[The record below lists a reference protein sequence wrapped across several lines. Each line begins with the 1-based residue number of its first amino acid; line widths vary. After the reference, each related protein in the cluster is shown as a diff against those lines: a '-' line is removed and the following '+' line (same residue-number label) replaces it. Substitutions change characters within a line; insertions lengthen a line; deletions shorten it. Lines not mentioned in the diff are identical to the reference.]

1 MNDDKL
7 NEIVSEVID
16 RVLEFYDCRTQM
28 DSFNPYQKRRACLT
42 EGLIRTYP
50 LSALVNAIRKFDNRN
65 YGIVPVPF
73 DKTRKSGKKQ
83 FVLYCTFNDGMN
95 KLSQEDF
102 SKFLQVI
109 NTCGWYVSQIFG
121 KKIKNVTED
130 SYAQLS
136 TLGAFTMIIEP
147 KFDLIV
153 DDEFL
158 PKDYYHITKAKYLPK
173 IKKKGL
179 VPKHQDKVTYHPERI
194 YLFGAYPSNWKNT
207 ADFYRSI
214 ENNQEKYCL
223 LKISGEYINCIEN
236 VYYDPNSNLKEAFF
250 VLNPIPPSE
259 IEVVDYE

>member
-1 MNDDKL
+1 MDNDKL
-7 NEIVSEVID
+7 EEIASEVID

-42 EGLIRTYP
+42 EELIRTYP
-50 LSALVNAIRKFDNRN
+50 LLSLIHAIRKFD
-65 YGIVPVPF
+65 GGTHGLVCVPSP
-73 DKTRKSGKKQ
+73 KSRASGKSQ
-83 FVLYCTFNDGMN
+83 FVLYCSFNHGMS
-95 KLSQEDF
+95 KLSREDF
-102 SKFLQVI
+102 SKFLQLV
-109 NTCGWYVSQIFG
+109 NAYGWYVSQIFA

-153 DDEFL
+153 DDDFL
-158 PKDYYHITKAKYLPK
+158 PKDYFHITKAKYLPK
-173 IKKKGL
+173 IKKNGL
-179 VPKHQDKVTYHPERI
+179 VPKHQNKVTFHPERI
-194 YLFGAYPSNWKNT
+194 YLFGAYPTNWKNT

-223 LKISGEYINCIEN
+223 LKISGEYVNCIEN

-250 VLNPIPPSE
+250 ILNPIPPSE
-259 IEVVDYE
+259 IELVAYE

>member
-1 MNDDKL
+1 MDNNKL
-7 NEIVSEVID
+7 EEIVSEVID
-16 RVLEFYDCRTQM
+16 RVLEFYDYRTQM
-28 DSFNPYQKRRACLT
+28 DSFNPYQKRRDCLT

-50 LSALVNAIRKFDNRN
+50 LSAIINAVRKFD
-65 YGIVPVPF
+65 GGTHGLACVPSP
-73 DKTRKSGKKQ
+73 KRRASGKSQ
-83 FVLYCTFNDGMN
+83 FVLYCSFNYGMN
-95 KLSQEDF
+95 ELSQEDF
-102 SKFLQVI
+102 SKFLQII
-109 NTCGWYVSQIFG
+109 NTYGWFVSQIFG

-158 PKDYYHITKAKYLPK
+158 PKSYYHITKAKYLPK

-179 VPKHQDKVTYHPERI
+179 LPKHQDKVTFHPERI
-194 YLFGAYPSNWKNT
+194 YLFGAYPKNWKST

-250 VLNPIPPSE
+250 ILNTIPPSE
-259 IEVVDYE
+259 IDIIDNE